1 MPPFTG
7 EAATVPTAMPSTLTS
22 MPNTAVPSTLDGV
35 SSRRGEVPIR
45 VNFAG
50 SFSGTSTG
58 IGSFAAASASA
69 P

>member
-1 MPPFTG
+1 M
-7 EAATVPTAMPSTLTS
+7 PTAMPGTLTS
-22 MPNTAVPSTLDGV
+22 MPNTAVPSTFDGV

-45 VNFAG
+45 VNCAW

-58 IGSFAAASASA
+58 IGSLAAASASA